1 MTKNI
6 LYLLILYLLPA
17 CSVKQQEQSEPAPQK
32 EDKTELPVLDLAS
45 VIDKQMPDTFTW
57 NSLAK
62 NIRLVPISTNSRT
75 LMGISRELI
84 YWGDNFYIAAEFQ
97 TQTIYKIDK
106 DGTILKAFR
115 HVGNGPGEY
124 VYLSRIDYS
133 PQDSLIQV
141 FDNGNKKWIFYNTDG
156 KLIKEISFSESEID
170 RPLLFK
176 EDYVICR
183 GISEAPNQL
192 YITDK
197 NLNILQRL
205 CPFDTSWTTWE
216 KAATILQTSRCN
228 NRDILLV
235 NHATSDSVFS
245 VTDKGLIPQFILSKG
260 KNTIPADE
268 VKKFIELVQQ
278 GSPYIL
284 QLRIHSLPGYYLIC
298 YARDKQGIE
307 EIWSKSDNRLVSR
320 FFNTKEGVGIPFILP
335 SGKKI
340 RIEDFA
346 LYTNGNRIALF
357 IPAEDLVGEIEGVKE
372 DDNPVLL
379 LIET

>member
-17 CSVKQQEQSEPAPQK
+17 CSSKQQDQSEPAPQK

-75 LMGISRELI
+75 LMGMSRELI

-97 TQTIYKIDK
+97 TLTIYKIDK

-183 GISEAPNQL
+183 GTSEAPNQL

-216 KAATILQTSRCN
+216 KAATTIQTNRCN
-228 NRDILLV
+228 NRDILLF

-260 KNTIPADE
+260 NNTIPADE
-268 VKKFIELVQQ
+268 VKKFIELVRQ

-284 QLRIHSLPGYYLIC
+284 QLRIYSLPGYYLIC
-298 YARDKQGIE
+298 YVRNKQEIE

-320 FFNTKEGVGIPFILP
+320 FFNTKEEVGIPFILP

-340 RIEDFA
+340 RIADYA